1 MIPKKVTV
9 RVCHTTID
17 IGDILTSS
25 DEEYLEREGFT
36 DEEIENKI
44 EEIVRDHI
52 WEYIPDNKISI
63 EFD

>member
-9 RVCHTTID
+9 RVYHTTID
-17 IGDILTSS
+17 VDDILNSS
-25 DEEYLEREGFT
+25 DKEYLEREGFT
-36 DEEIENKI
+36 NEEIENKI

-52 WEYIPDNKISI
+52 WEYVPENKISI